1 MKFFINNFLQCKSN
15 DWFLCELQHRTK
27 TDYIRYLIVLDKY
40 VTYSI
45 KLLHQILFKAVFD
58 FSRYVKFLPD
68 GGKLLT
74 GIINLDSRNYQVR
87 FDGRVRVYVTKIYA
101 GISVKIE
108 CIEQVPVQNQWN
120 SGRGQRLALNR

>member
-1 MKFFINNFLQCKSN
+1 MKFFINNFLHCKSN

-27 TDYIRYLIVLDKY
+27 TDNIRYLTVLDKY

-45 KLLHQILFKAVFD
+45 NLLHQILFKAVFD
-58 FSRYVKFLPD
+58 FFRYVKFLPD

-87 FDGRVRVYVTKIYA
+87 LHGRFYITKIFA
-101 GISVKIE
+101 GIAVKIE

-120 SGRGQRLALNR
+120 SGGGQRIALNC